1 MGLMEL
7 LYLVMKTVGNPYLG
21 VFVVSLLA
29 NLTLFFP
36 VPYLAV
42 VFTIGLKA
50 VGHGPFILSIL
61 GAIGATLGKF
71 VSYLI
76 GYSGRVTL
84 GEKYRRRFDA
94 LRRILGGSPFFA
106 AFLFAASP
114 LPDDIVFIP
123 LGMMEYSPAK
133 TFLAC
138 LFGKFLLTSVAVWSG
153 KFSGSTISWIIGSEV
168 ENTWLIV
175 ISIGVLIVATV
186 MMLKID
192 WEKLLLRGKGEEYE
206 RRK

>member
-7 LYLVMKTVGNPYLG
+7 LYLVMKSMGNPYLG

-50 VGHGPFILSIL
+50 VRYEPLLLSIL

-76 GYSGRVTL
+76 GYGGRITL

-94 LRRILGGSPFFA
+94 LRKILGGSPFFA

-114 LPDDIVFIP
+114 LPDDVVFIP
-123 LGMMEYSPAK
+123 LGMMEYSAAK
-133 TFLAC
+133 TFFAC
-138 LFGKFLLTSVAVWSG
+138 LLGKFVLTSVAVWSG
-153 KFSGSTISWIIGSEV
+153 RLSGLTISWIIGSEA
-168 ENTWLIV
+168 ENPWLIAF
-175 ISIGVLIVATV
+175 SIIVLIAATLL
-186 MMLKID
+186 MLKID
-192 WEKLLLRGKGEEYE
+192 WEKLLLRGKGKEYE
-206 RRK
+206 RGK

>member
-1 MGLMEL
+1 LGLVEA
-7 LYLVMKTVGNPYLG
+7 LYLVMKTMGNPYLG

-42 VFTIGLKA
+42 VFTLGLKA
-50 VGHGPFILSIL
+50 AGYGPFLLSIL

-84 GEKYRRRFDA
+84 GMKYRKRFDA
-94 LRRILGGSPFFA
+94 LRKILGGSPFFA

-114 LPDDIVFIP
+114 LPDDVVFIP
-123 LGMMEYSPAK
+123 LGMMEYSPVK

-138 LFGKFLLTSVAVWSG
+138 LLGKLVLTSVAVWSG
-153 KFSGSTISWIIGSEV
+153 RFSELTLSWITGSEV
-168 ENTWLIV
+168 ENTWLIAL
-175 ISIGVLIVATV
+175 SIIVLIVATV
-186 MMLKID
+186 LMVKID
-192 WEKLLLRGKGEEYE
+192 WEKALLRGKGEG
-206 RRK
+206 R